1 MSMLYELKPQKAGSA
16 KRMRIEGAGPKIM
29 APLFVAF
36 AITAW
41 ISYVYRPAFNYPLV
55 PAEWTLALGA
65 LFLLVGVPFW
75 LLSTGMFL
83 LAYFGGRLET
93 RGPFALMPNPIYG
106 SWIVLVIPG
115 ISLALNWWPILL
127 TSVVMYIAQR
137 MFIRE
142 EDDALREKF
151 GGQYEEYR
159 KKVLIKF
166 L

>member
-1 MSMLYELKPQKAGSA
+1 MSKQKV
-16 KRMRIEGAGPKIM
+16 KNTTRMKIEGAGPRIM
-29 APLFVAF
+29 APLFVTF
-36 AITAW
+36 AIMAW
-41 ISYVYRPAFNYPLV
+41 ISYAYRPTFNYPLV

-93 RGPFALMPNPIYG
+93 RGPFAVMPDPIYG
-106 SWIVLVIPG
+106 SWIALVLPG
-115 ISLALNWWPILL
+115 ISLVLNWWLVLL
-127 TSVVMYIAQR
+127 TSFVMYAALR
-137 MFIRE
+137 LFIRE
-142 EDDALREKF
+142 EDEALREKF
-151 GGQYEEYR
+151 GRQYEEYR

>member
-1 MSMLYELKPQKAGSA
+1 MIMSMKVEGV

-29 APLFVAF
+29 APLFLAF

-41 ISYVYRPAFNYPLV
+41 ISYAYRPAFDYPLV

-65 LFLLVGVPFW
+65 LFLLIGVPFW

-93 RGPFALMPNPIYG
+93 RGPFAVMPNPIYG
-106 SWIVLVIPG
+106 SWIVFVIPG
-115 ISLALNWWPILL
+115 ISLVLNWWPILL
-127 TSVVMYIAQR
+127 TSLVMYAAQR

-142 EDDALREKF
+142 EDDALRQKF
-151 GGQYEEYR
+151 GRQYEEYR
-159 KKVLIKF
+159 KNVPVKF

>member
-1 MSMLYELKPQKAGSA
+1 
-16 KRMRIEGAGPKIM
+16 M
-29 APLFVAF
+29 APLFVTF

-41 ISYVYRPAFNYPLV
+41 ISYAYRPMFNYPLA

-83 LAYFGGRLET
+83 LAYFRGRLET
-93 RGPFALMPNPIYG
+93 RGPFAVMPNPIYG
-106 SWIVLVIPG
+106 SGSSRLPG
-115 ISLALNWWPILL
+115 ISLVPKWPVPRQSSRNPAAVHHAGDAAL
-127 TSVVMYIAQR
+127 Q
-137 MFIRE
+137 
-142 EDDALREKF
+142 DKF
-151 GGQYEEYR
+151 VQYAEYR

>member
-1 MSMLYELKPQKAGSA
+1 MRQKTEGS

-29 APLFVAF
+29 APMLATF

-41 ISYVYRPAFNYPLV
+41 ISYAFRPSFNYPLAPV
-55 PAEWTLALGA
+55 EWKLALGA
-65 LFLLVGVPFW
+65 LLLFVGVPFW

-83 LAYFGGRLET
+83 LAHFQGRLET
-93 RGPFALMPNPIYG
+93 RGPFAVMPNPIYG
-106 SWIVLVIPG
+106 SWIVFVMPG

-127 TSVVMYIAQR
+127 TSIVMYAAQR
-137 MFIRE
+137 MFIYE

-151 GGQYEEYR
+151 GREYEEYR
-159 KKVLIKF
+159 KKVLVKV

>member
-1 MSMLYELKPQKAGSA
+1 
-16 KRMRIEGAGPKIM
+16 MRIEGAGPKIM
-29 APLFVAF
+29 APLFIAF
-36 AITAW
+36 GVTAG
-41 ISYVYRPAFNYPLV
+41 ISYAYSPAFNYPA

-65 LFLLVGVPFW
+65 LFLIVGVPFW

-93 RGPFALMPNPIYG
+93 RGPFAVMPNPIYS
-106 SWIVLVIPG
+106 SWIVFVIPG
-115 ISLALNWWPILL
+115 ISLALNWWPLLL
-127 TSVVMYIAQR
+127 TSAVMYVAMR
-137 MFIRE
+137 MFIHD

-159 KKVLIKF
+159 KKVLIKS

>member
-1 MSMLYELKPQKAGSA
+1 MKQKATTA
-16 KRMRIEGAGPKIM
+16 KKMRIEGAGPKIM

-36 AITAW
+36 AIAAAV
-41 ISYVYRPAFNYPLV
+41 SYVYRPMFNYPLV

-65 LFLLVGVPFW
+65 LFLVVGVPFW

-93 RGPFALMPNPIYG
+93 RGPFALMTNPIYG

-127 TSVVMYIAQR
+127 TSVVMYAAQR

-142 EDDALREKF
+142 EDDALLEKF
-151 GGQYEEYR
+151 GRQYEEYK
-159 KKVLIKF
+159 KKVLVKF

>member
-1 MSMLYELKPQKAGSA
+1 MKQKV
-16 KRMRIEGAGPKIM
+16 KNTTRMRIEGAGPKIM

-41 ISYVYRPAFNYPLV
+41 ISYAYRPTFNYPLV

-83 LAYFGGRLET
+83 LAYFRGRLET
-93 RGPFALMPNPIYG
+93 RGPFAVMPNPIYG
-106 SWIVLVIPG
+106 SWILFVIPG
-115 ISLALNWWPILL
+115 ISLVLNWWPVLL
-127 TSVVMYIAQR
+127 TSVVMYAAQR

-151 GGQYEEYR
+151 GGQYDEYR
-159 KKVLIKF
+159 KKVLIPF

>member
-1 MSMLYELKPQKAGSA
+1 MGMSMLNSQTVRNTKKL
-16 KRMRIEGAGPKIM
+16 RIEGAGPKIM

-41 ISYVYRPAFNYPLV
+41 ISYVYRPAFNFPLV

-83 LAYFGGRLET
+83 LAYFRGRLET
-93 RGPFALMPNPIYG
+93 RGPFAVMPNPIYG
-106 SWIVLVIPG
+106 SWIVFVIPG

-127 TSVVMYIAQR
+127 TSIVMYAAQR
-137 MFIRE
+137 MFIHD

-151 GGQYEEYR
+151 GRQYEEYR

>member
-1 MSMLYELKPQKAGSA
+1 MSMKQQADSA

-41 ISYVYRPAFNYPLV
+41 ISYAYRPTFDYPLV

-83 LAYFGGRLET
+83 IAYFRGRLET
-93 RGPFALMPNPIYG
+93 RGPFAVMPNPIYG
-106 SWIVLVIPG
+106 SWIVFVIPG
-115 ISLALNWWPILL
+115 ISLVLNWWPILL
-127 TSVVMYIAQR
+127 TSVVMYVAQR

-142 EDDALREKF
+142 EDDALRAKF
-151 GGQYEEYR
+151 GRQYEEYR
-159 KKVLIKF
+159 NKVSIKF

>member
-1 MSMLYELKPQKAGSA
+1 MNQKVKSTT
-16 KRMRIEGAGPKIM
+16 RMKIEGAGPRIM
-29 APLFVAF
+29 APLFVTF
-36 AITAW
+36 AVTAG
-41 ISYVYRPAFNYPLV
+41 ISYACQPAFNYPLV

-83 LAYFGGRLET
+83 LAYFRGRLET

-106 SWIVLVIPG
+106 SWIVFVLPG
-115 ISLALNWWPILL
+115 ISLVLNMWPILL
-127 TSVVMYIAQR
+127 ASVVMYVAQR
-137 MFIRE
+137 MFIHE
-142 EDDALREKF
+142 EDAMLRAKF
-151 GGQYEEYR
+151 GSQYEEYR